1 MLLSLSFSRTEIR
14 CQSGWMS
21 ITLNGTWN
29 TKTKVIHLQQSKGN
43 ITKDFRAHTR
53 PALRA
58 KKARPSK
65 KGAFKSGQG
74 YRTYNIRPY

>member
-1 MLLSLSFSRTEIR
+1 
-14 CQSGWMS
+14 MS
-21 ITLNGTWN
+21 ITMNGTAN
-29 TKTKVIHLQQSKGN
+29 TKAKVLNLRQSKVN

-58 KKARPSK
+58 KRARPSK

-74 YRTYNIRPY
+74 YRIGHTTFGHTDK